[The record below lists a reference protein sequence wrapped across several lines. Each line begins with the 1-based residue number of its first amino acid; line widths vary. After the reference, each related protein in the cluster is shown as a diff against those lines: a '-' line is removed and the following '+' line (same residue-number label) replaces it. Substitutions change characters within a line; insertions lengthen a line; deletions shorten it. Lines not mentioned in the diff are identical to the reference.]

1 MKKILGV
8 IVLCLVVCGN
18 AFSENKSETN
28 RKKSTIKLS
37 CVIKKVHIVKKFD
50 GTDIDIWYDEKFL
63 KKNLSQLTEPLII
76 EIFNKDSL
84 AMWLDKQPI
93 LLDDHNEKGFKYINK
108 SNTTGQGEGFINLH
122 YAEVNYENLEFK
134 NEMSMLIKDDDSI
147 YEFGFSN
154 KAEISSISYGSCE
167 KLTWKI

>member
-1 MKKILGV
+1 MKKLLAIVVLGV
-8 IVLCLVVCGN
+8 LLSGC
-18 AFSENKSETN
+18 SENKSEAN

-37 CVIKKVHIVKKFD
+37 CEIKKVHIIKKFD
-50 GTDIDIWYDEKFL
+50 GTDMDVWYDEKFL
-63 KKNLSQLTEPLII
+63 KENLSQLTEPIII

-93 LLDDHNEKGFKYINK
+93 LLDDHNEKGFRYINN

-122 YAEVNYENLEFK
+122 YASVNYENLEFK

-154 KAEISSISYGSCE
+154 KAEISSIGFGSCE
-167 KLTWKI
+167 KLK

>member
-1 MKKILGV
+1 MKKLLG
-8 IVLCLVVCGN
+8 IVVLGLLLIGC
-18 AFSENKSETN
+18 SENKSEAN

-37 CVIKKVHIVKKFD
+37 CEMKKVHIIKKFD
-50 GTDIDIWYDEKFL
+50 GTNTDIWLDEKFL
-63 KKNLSQLTEPLII
+63 KENLSQLTEPIII

-93 LLDDHNEKGFKYINK
+93 LLDGHNEKGFRYINN

-122 YAEVNYENLEFK
+122 YASVNYENLEFK

-154 KAEISSISYGSCE
+154 KAEISSIGFGSCE
-167 KLTWKI
+167 KLK

>member
-1 MKKILGV
+1 MLLSG
-8 IVLCLVVCGN
+8 C
-18 AFSENKSETN
+18 SENKSEAN

-37 CVIKKVHIVKKFD
+37 CEIKKVHIIKKFD
-50 GTDIDIWYDEKFL
+50 GTDMDVWYDEKFL
-63 KKNLSQLTEPLII
+63 KENLSQLTEPIII

-93 LLDDHNEKGFKYINK
+93 LLDDHNEKGFRYINN

-122 YAEVNYENLEFK
+122 YASVNYENLEFK

-154 KAEISSISYGSCE
+154 KAEISSIGFGSCE
-167 KLTWKI
+167 KLK

>member
-1 MKKILGV
+1 MKKFLTIL
-8 IVLCLVVCGN
+8 VLGLLLSGC
-18 AFSENKSETN
+18 SENKSEAN

-37 CVIKKVHIVKKFD
+37 CEIKKVHIIKKFD
-50 GTDIDIWYDEKFL
+50 GTDMDVWYDEKFL
-63 KKNLSQLTEPLII
+63 KENLSQLTEPIII

-93 LLDDHNEKGFKYINK
+93 LLDDHNEKGFRYINN

-122 YAEVNYENLEFK
+122 YASVNYENLEFK

-154 KAEISSISYGSCE
+154 KAEISSIGYGSCE
-167 KLTWKI
+167 KLK

>member
-1 MKKILGV
+1 MKKLLG
-8 IVLCLVVCGN
+8 IVVLGLLLSGC
-18 AFSENKSETN
+18 SENKSEAN

-37 CVIKKVHIVKKFD
+37 CEIKKVHIIKKFD
-50 GTDIDIWYDEKFL
+50 GTDMDVWYDEKFL
-63 KKNLSQLTEPLII
+63 KENLSQLTEPIII

-93 LLDDHNEKGFKYINK
+93 LLDDHNEKGFRYINN

-122 YAEVNYENLEFK
+122 YASVNYENLEFK

-154 KAEISSISYGSCE
+154 KAEISSIGFGSCE
-167 KLTWKI
+167 KLK

>member
-1 MKKILGV
+1 MKKLLG
-8 IVLCLVVCGN
+8 IVVLGLLLIGC
-18 AFSENKSETN
+18 SENKSEAN

-37 CVIKKVHIVKKFD
+37 CEMKKVHIIKKFD
-50 GTDIDIWYDEKFL
+50 GTNTDIWLDEKFL
-63 KKNLSQLTEPLII
+63 KENLSQLTEPIII

-93 LLDDHNEKGFKYINK
+93 LLDDHNEKGFRYINK

-122 YAEVNYENLEFK
+122 YASVNYENLEFK

-147 YEFGFSN
+147 YEFGFRN
-154 KAEISSISYGSCE
+154 KAEISGIAYGFCE
-167 KLTWKI
+167 KLK

>member
-1 MKKILGV
+1 MVLG
-8 IVLCLVVCGN
+8 LLLSGCN
-18 AFSENKSETN
+18 ENKSEAN
-28 RKKSTIKLS
+28 RKQSAIKLS
-37 CVIKKVHIVKKFD
+37 CEIKKVHIIKKFD
-50 GTDIDIWYDEKFL
+50 GTEMDVWHDEKYL
-63 KKNLSQLTEPLII
+63 KENLSQLTEPIII

-93 LLDDHNEKGFKYINK
+93 LLDDHNEKGFRYINK

-122 YAEVNYENLEFK
+122 YASVNYENLEFK

-154 KAEISSISYGSCE
+154 KAEISGIAYGFCE
-167 KLTWKI
+167 KLK

>member
-37 CVIKKVHIVKKFD
+37 CEIKKIHIVKKFD
-50 GTDIDIWYDEKFL
+50 GTDIDVWYDEKFL

-93 LLDDHNEKGFKYINK
+93 LLEDHNEKGFKYINK

-122 YAEVNYENLEFK
+122 YATVNYENLEFK

-147 YEFGFSN
+147 YEFGFSK
-154 KAEISSISYGSCE
+154 KAEISSISYGSCA
-167 KLTWKI
+167 KTG